1 MSGDTLNKVQPGDP
15 LKIPA
20 ATFNSMIDA
29 AAAHRARAHDVR
41 QLPQPAVP
49 HNTVLLVQN
58 SSGADRDRGEV
69 LGIDGV
75 VISPTDNQDEFEQRF
90 ALDGATPTA
99 DHAGRFVVLAEPIPT
114 GELGRAYVAGAC
126 PVRIDVQDE
135 AHLYADVTD
144 GDASKLTSGAFGSA
158 LILWAESGTGTKWA
172 VVQLGGG
179 LQQRGVLLSVLVWR
193 DGGTTDGSKTAQCD
207 RTYTAKSLD
216 GSVTLGTGLA
226 PKMKRRTYGQYV
238 TPPTDGDGVEGLGYF
253 ESDVTFVLWDANE
266 VPAVRTDCP

>member
-1 MSGDTLNKVQPGDP
+1 MAGDSHKHVHPGDP

-41 QLPQPAVP
+41 QLPQPSVP

-90 ALDGATPTA
+90 ALDGVTPTA
-99 DHAGRFVVLAEPIPT
+99 DHTGKFVVLAEPIPAS
-114 GELGRAYVAGAC
+114 GLGRAYVAGAC
-126 PVRIDVQDE
+126 PVQIDVKDE
-135 AHLYADVTD
+135 SHLYADVTD
-144 GDASKLTSGAFGSA
+144 GEASKLTSGALGSA

-179 LQQRGVLLSVLVWR
+179 LPQRGVLLPVLVWR

-207 RTYTAKSLD
+207 RTYVAKSLD
-216 GSVTLGTGLA
+216 GAVTLGTGLT
-226 PKMKRRTYGQYV
+226 PKTRRRTYGQYV
-238 TPPTDGDGVEGLGYF
+238 TPPTDGDGVEGLGYY
-253 ESDVTFVLWDANE
+253 ELDGTFALYDANE